1 MCSRYGIDEY
11 TAEWL
16 QSYFRHAERFVAGD
30 VRPGNPAPILIGDRL
45 AVLMTWGLPRK
56 GGLIIN
62 ARSET
67 FDEKFAA
74 CRRCIVPMRHFYE
87 WDAHKQRVTF
97 RGAQEKILF
106 LAGIYRHDRF
116 AIITEPADDLVR
128 PVHDR
133 MPLQIARE
141 EMQEWLD
148 GGREFSPVPL
158 VKEQDVEE
166 LPLW

>member
-62 ARSET
+62 AAPRRLTRNSPHAGDVLFRCGISTNGTRISSESLFVERRRRYCSSRASIGMIALPSSPSQLMILCARFMT
-67 FDEKFAA
+67 ACPCRLPERKCRNGWMAA
-74 CRRCIVPMRHFYE
+74 GSFRR
-87 WDAHKQRVTF
+87 
-97 RGAQEKILF
+97 F
-106 LAGIYRHDRF
+106 L
-116 AIITEPADDLVR
+116 
-128 PVHDR
+128 
-133 MPLQIARE
+133 
-141 EMQEWLD
+141 
-148 GGREFSPVPL
+148 S
-158 VKEQDVEE
+158 
-166 LPLW
+166 

>member
-16 QSYFRHAERFVAGD
+16 QSYFRHAERFAAGD

-74 CRRCIVPMRHFYE
+74 CRRCIVPVRHFYE

-97 RGAQEKILF
+97 RGAQQ
-106 LAGIYRHDRF
+106 ARAVSRHHRGKS
-116 AIITEPADDLVR
+116 IGT
-128 PVHDR
+128 
-133 MPLQIARE
+133 
-141 EMQEWLD
+141 
-148 GGREFSPVPL
+148 
-158 VKEQDVEE
+158 
-166 LPLW
+166 